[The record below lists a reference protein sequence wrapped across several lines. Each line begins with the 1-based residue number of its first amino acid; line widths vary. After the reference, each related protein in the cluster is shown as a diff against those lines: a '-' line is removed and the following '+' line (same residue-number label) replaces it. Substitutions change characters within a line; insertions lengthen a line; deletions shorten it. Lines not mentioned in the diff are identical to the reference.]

1 MRRLINLCVDVV
13 CLVSQLVRS
22 LLIDQVKVLRGDVL
36 DQALL
41 ERQMGE
47 YEIDTVIHLVSQ
59 TIVGIANRNSVATFE
74 TNLGGNW
81 VFKLKSR

>member
-1 MRRLINLCVDVV
+1 LCVDVV